1 MVDTFRFRQ
10 FKVYQD
16 AKIFRKLVVEMLNK
30 FQIERKFALLNQI
43 DRASISIVL
52 NIAEGSAKKSDKE
65 FARFLEISIA
75 SANEVVA
82 AFDIAQ
88 DDRII
93 TQKDFDL
100 IEREAAN
107 VVKQLGGFK
116 KTLLRSTRVNC

>member
-16 AKIFRKLVVEMLNK
+16 AKIFRRLVVEMLNK
-30 FQIERKFALLNQI
+30 FPIREHFALQKQI
-43 DRASISIVL
+43 DRASLSVVL
-52 NIAEGSAKKSDKE
+52 NIAEGSAKSSDKE

-75 SANEVVA
+75 SANEAVA

-93 TQKDFDL
+93 TQDDFDL
-100 IEREAAN
+100 LEKEAAN

-116 KTLLRSTRVNC
+116 KTLLRSVVVNC

>member
-1 MVDTFRFRQ
+1 MIDTFRFRQ
-10 FKVYQD
+10 FKVYKD
-16 AKIFRKLVVEMLNK
+16 AKAFRRLVVEMLNK
-30 FQIERKFALLNQI
+30 FPTREHFALRKQI
-43 DRASISIVL
+43 DRASLSVVL
-52 NIAEGSAKKSDKE
+52 NIAEGSAKSSDKE

-93 TQKDFDL
+93 TQDDFDL
-100 IEREAAN
+100 IEKEAAN

-116 KTLLRSTRVNC
+116 KTLLRRVRVNC